1 MTNEVTNVQ
10 LIPIEQLKPHP
21 NNPRKNIG
29 DIDELTD
36 SIKAFGV
43 LQNLTVTPAEV
54 DGYVI
59 LGGHRRCEA
68 ARRAGLKEL
77 PCAVITEISLTDQI
91 AMMLCENM
99 QRNEL
104 TLAEQSQAFQ
114 MMIDL
119 GDSVADVCSK
129 TGLSESTVRRRLK
142 LAELDH
148 DKLADAC
155 GKNITIDDMLK
166 LNDIENVKVRDSVL
180 AKAGTAE
187 FNLAYKN
194 AIDRQNAKKKMP
206 GLIKEL
212 ETFATRVDKISF
224 SKYSYAAWLYAKD
237 FNEGDALKVKKREKS
252 AIAWVFSVDN
262 NSQVVSL
269 YYESAAKSTITQA
282 KTPEQKAREA
292 DIRKREKQLK
302 QMTKAHYELRC
313 EFIKKANI
321 QKGLTDALLVD
332 VMTTAMVKS
341 IYGYWTVS
349 GAATDEFF
357 GVDKLSKV
365 PEQTGEDRMRNF
377 IGGNRVRVAQL
388 VVQFLGD
395 SEDEGFWSTMYQ
407 GYPKHNKNGRLS
419 FIYAFLETLGY
430 QMSAEEKALRS
441 GTHELFNADER
452 N

>member
-1 MTNEVTNVQ
+1 MTNKTTNVR

-21 NNPRKNIG
+21 DNPRKNLG

-68 ARRAGLKEL
+68 ARRAGLNEL
-77 PCAVITEISLTDQI
+77 PCVVITEISLTDQI

-119 GDSVADVCSK
+119 GDSVAEISQK
-129 TGLSESTVRRRLK
+129 TGLSDSTVRRRLK
-142 LAELDH
+142 LAEMDH
-148 DKLADAC
+148 DKLAEAC

-166 LNDIENVKVRDSVL
+166 LNDIENVKVRNSVL
-180 AKAGTAE
+180 AKAGTPE

-194 AIDRQNAKKKMP
+194 AIDRQTASKNMP
-206 GLIKEL
+206 ALIKEL
-212 ETFATRVDKISF
+212 ETFAKRVDKMSY

-237 FNEGDALKVKKREKS
+237 FKEGDALKVKKREKS
-252 AIAWVFSVDN
+252 AVAWVFSVDN
-262 NSQVVSL
+262 NSQVASL
-269 YYESAAKSTITQA
+269 YYESSAKSSITQA

-302 QMTKAHYELRC
+302 QMTKSHYELRC
-313 EFIKKANI
+313 DFIKKANL

-341 IYGYWTVS
+341 IYGYWGVS

-357 GVDKLSKV
+357 GVDKLPKV
-365 PEQTGEDRMRNF
+365 PEQTGEDRIRNF

-388 VVQFLGD
+388 VVRFLGD
-395 SEDEGFWSTMYQ
+395 SDDEGFWSAVYQ

-430 QMSAEEKALRS
+430 QMSAEEKALLH
-441 GTHELFNADER
+441 GTHELFIVGDS
-452 N
+452 